1 MSVSGGPSIVTSGL
15 LLNLEP
21 INTKT
26 YSYAENLYTFSQQFD
41 QATWGKAAVTYTA
54 NNIVAPDGTLTGGL
68 LQETSAAASPHWLTF
83 GNTLTANST
92 YTASC
97 YFKSYSN
104 YRRFFLQ
111 MNSAGGGGTGYAGM
125 ATSNNGTTI
134 LDSNAS
140 GDFSNGRFSITP
152 ESNNWVRLAVTWT
165 VSSNVSITTRIGLF
179 NVGAQNYDGNGTSGA
194 YIWGAQL
201 ERNSELKPYV
211 VTRASVINQS
221 TVARDTIS
229 TYAPS
234 LSNTAYYNYNSN
246 GTFTFT
252 RSTAP
257 NLKDGGGL
265 FDSAVKNITA
275 ASFLY
280 NDHTWE
286 VWFKIDDRNP
296 GGYDATEGASA
307 LSVFTGFHQGFTY
320 TSSTM
325 SYTVWD
331 HNGTTATAYS
341 PCSWTVGT
349 SGAQINQGS
358 WYQIVVTNNN
368 KTFTSYLNGVQLGT
382 GGTVPNLRYNAAL
395 NGVTLGI
402 GKAYVAAP
410 GASSYL
416 LYSRS
421 TFGGMKMYNRALTA
435 DEILQNFNATRGRYG
450 L

>member
-21 INTKT
+21 INTKS

-41 QATWGKAAVTYTA
+41 QATWTKSNVTYTA
-54 NNIVAPDGTLTGGL
+54 NNITAPDGTLTGGL
-68 LQETSAAASPHWLTF
+68 LQETSAAAAAHWLTF
-83 GNTLTANST
+83 SNNLTANST

-97 YFKSYSN
+97 YFKSYSDD
-104 YRRFFLQ
+104 RRFFLQ

-165 VSSNVSITTRIGLF
+165 VSSNVAITTRIGLF
-179 NVGAQNYDGNGTSGA
+179 NVGAQYYDGNGTSGA

-211 VTRASVINQS
+211 VTRASAINQS

-229 TYAPS
+229 TYSPT
-234 LSNTAYYNYNSN
+234 LSNTAYYNFNSN

-265 FDSAVKNITA
+265 FDSTARNITA
-275 ASFLY
+275 ASFIY

-286 VWFKIDDRNP
+286 VWFKIDDINP
-296 GGYDATEGASA
+296 GGYDVTEGFSVI
-307 LSVFTGFHQGFTY
+307 SVFTGYHQGFNY
-320 TSSTM
+320 SSSLM
-325 SYTVWD
+325 VYSVWD
-331 HNGTTATAYS
+331 YDGVTATGYN

-349 SGAQINQGS
+349 SGAQINQGN
-358 WYQIVVTNNN
+358 WYQIVVTNSNR
-368 KTFTSYLNGVQLGT
+368 TFTPYLNGVQLGT
-382 GGTVPNLRYNAAL
+382 GSTVPNLRYNAGF
-395 NGVTLGI
+395 NGSTIGI
-402 GKAYVAAP
+402 GKAYTAAA
-410 GASSYL
+410 GVSSYL
-416 LYSRS
+416 GYSRS
-421 TFGGMKMYNRALTA
+421 TFGGMKMYNRTLTA
-435 DEILQNFNATRGRYG
+435 EEIRQNFNASRGRYG